1 MILRTF
7 SSTIISILSI
17 VSTSL
22 QTPSPPRCAVEGAL
36 LPRPTNLCNH
46 PAFTS
51 ASSKLS
57 SYFNAAISGTI
68 SAGFNTI
75 NTSFAVA
82 FVSLRPSNSNS
93 ENKPIYTYT
102 HLSPANKE
110 GTKDING
117 DSQFLIGS
125 ISKLFSDV
133 VLLKS
138 GVDVEDKVTKYLPEL
153 GGKESLIRWEDV
165 TLRDLGE
172 HLAGVGPN
180 YGFPEIYDLI
190 PLYQQLGFPLVEKSD
205 FPPCNIAGLN
215 KACTRQQL
223 LDGLTKVHPVT
234 AVGER
239 AVYSSIAFTV
249 ISLALEN
256 ATGKNYTT
264 LLDELVIKPLKL
276 KNTGASPGQ
285 TDKAV
290 IPPVDNGWGADYGFT
305 APGGGLYS
313 SIYDLSTLALSILN
327 KSLLPPSTIRKWLKP
342 TSSTP
347 NLHYSVG
354 LPWEIYRTTN
364 LTPAYPH
371 SIDIYAKDGGAYGYV
386 SRIGIIDQYG
396 VGFVVLTAGDTE
408 AMYPIAEAT
417 VATLMPVVE
426 EAARGEAI
434 KYTGLFGGNEGNEG
448 VLANFTIDSG
458 PGIKLESLVR
468 NGSDI
473 LEGITKIWESQQVSL
488 GPLSR
493 DFRIY
498 PMEVSISQGKGNR
511 RVIKEDWRIAMEL
524 TGGIG
529 SENRSELPS
538 AGAFAK
544 GCNTWQTYD
553 LLHYGG
559 EPIDRIVFWL
569 NGTTRE
575 VMGVEVPFLR
585 SGVLKKLAME
595 DGVVAKME
603 RAN

>member
-1 MILRTF
+1 MVIRAF
-7 SSTIISILSI
+7 PSIIISILSI
-17 VSTSL
+17 ASISL
-22 QTPSPPRCAVEGAL
+22 QTPTPPRCAVEGAL
-36 LPRPTNLCNH
+36 LPRPRNFCNH
-46 PAFTS
+46 PAFKSST
-51 ASSKLS
+51 SKLS
-57 SYFNAAISGTI
+57 AYFNAAVSGNI

-82 FVSLRPSNSNS
+82 FVSLDHSNSA
-93 ENKPIYTYT
+93 NKPIYTYT

-110 GTKDING
+110 GTKEIDG

-138 GVDVEDKVTKYLPEL
+138 GVDLDHKVTKYLPEL
-153 GGKESLIRWEDV
+153 RKKESLIRWEDV

-172 HLAGVGPN
+172 HLAGMGPN
-180 YGFPEIYDLI
+180 YGFPEIYDLVS
-190 PLYQQLGFPLVEKSD
+190 LYQQLGFPPVEKSD
-205 FPPCNIAGLN
+205 FPPCNVAGLN

-223 LDGLTKVHPVT
+223 LEGVTKIHPVT

-239 AVYSSIAFTV
+239 AVYSSLAFTL
-249 ISLALEN
+249 ISLALQK

-264 LLDELVIKPLKL
+264 LLDELVVKPLKL

-285 TDKAV
+285 TEKAV
-290 IPPVDNGWGADYGFT
+290 IPPVDNGWGADYGLT

-313 SIYDLSTLALSILN
+313 SINDLSALALSILN
-327 KSLLPPSTIRKWLKP
+327 KSLLPPSTLRKWLKP

-347 NLHYSVG
+347 NLQYSVG

-364 LTPAYPH
+364 LTPAHPH
-371 SIDIYAKDGGAYGYV
+371 TIDIYAKDGGAYGYV

-408 AMYPIAEAT
+408 ALYPIAEAT
-417 VATLMPVVE
+417 VAMLIPAVE
-426 EAARGEAI
+426 EAARGEAT

-448 VLANFTIDSG
+448 VLANFTVDNG
-458 PGIKLESLVR
+458 PGVKLESLFR

-473 LEGITKIWESQQVSL
+473 LEAIAKIWESQQVSL
-488 GPLSR
+488 GPLSK

-498 PMEVSISQGKGNR
+498 PMEVSISQGHGNYR
-511 RVIKEDWRIAMEL
+511 IIKEDWRIAMEV
-524 TGGIG
+524 TGEIG
-529 SENRSELPS
+529 SDKKSELPS

-553 LLHYGG
+553 LLQYGG
-559 EPIDRIVFWL
+559 QPIDRIVFWL
-569 NGTTRE
+569 DGTTRE
-575 VMGVEVPFLR
+575 VVGVEVPFLR
-585 SGVLKKLAME
+585 SGGLKQLE
-595 DGVVAKME
+595 DEVVAKME

>member
-1 MILRTF
+1 MIIRAF
-7 SSTIISILSI
+7 PSIIISILSI
-17 VSTSL
+17 TSISL
-22 QTPSPPRCAVEGAL
+22 ETPTAPRCAVEGAL
-36 LPRPTNLCNH
+36 LPRPTNVCNY
-46 PAFTS
+46 PAFKS
-51 ASSKLS
+51 ATSKLS
-57 SYFNAAISGTI
+57 SYFNAAISGDI

-82 FVSLRPSNSNS
+82 FVSLDHSNSA
-93 ENKPIYTYT
+93 NKPIYTYT

-110 GTKDING
+110 GTKEING

-133 VLLKS
+133 VLLKG
-138 GVDVEDKVTKYLPEL
+138 GVDLDHKVTKYLPEL
-153 GGKESLIRWEDV
+153 RKKESLIRWEDV

-172 HLAGVGPN
+172 HLAGMGPN

-190 PLYQQLGFPLVEKSD
+190 RLYQQLGFPSVDKSD
-205 FPPCNIAGLN
+205 FPPCNVAGLN

-223 LDGLTKVHPVT
+223 LEGVTKIHPVT

-239 AVYSSIAFTV
+239 AVYSTLSFTL
-249 ISLALEN
+249 ISLALQN
-256 ATGKNYTT
+256 ATGENYTT
-264 LLDELVIKPLKL
+264 LLDELVVKPLKL

-285 TDKAV
+285 TERAV

-313 SIYDLSTLALSILN
+313 SINDLSALALSILN
-327 KSLLPPSTIRKWLKP
+327 KSLLPHSTLRKWLKP

-347 NLHYSVG
+347 NLQYSVG

-364 LTPAYPH
+364 LTPAHPH
-371 SIDIYAKDGGAYGYV
+371 TIDIYAKDGGAYGYV

-408 AMYPIAEAT
+408 ALYPIAEAT
-417 VATLMPVVE
+417 VAMLIPAVE
-426 EAARGEAI
+426 EAARSEAT

-448 VLANFTIDSG
+448 VLANFTIDNG
-458 PGIKLESLVR
+458 PGVKLESLVR

-473 LEGITKIWESQQVSL
+473 LEAIAIIWESQKVSL
-488 GPLSR
+488 GPLSK

-498 PMEVSISQGKGNR
+498 PMEVSTSQGHSSHR
-511 RVIKEDWRIAMEL
+511 IIKEDWRIAMEV
-524 TGGIG
+524 TGEIG
-529 SENRSELPS
+529 SDKKSELPS

-553 LLHYGG
+553 LLQYGG
-559 EPIDRIVFWL
+559 QPIDRIVFWL

-575 VMGVEVPFLR
+575 VVGVEVPFLR
-585 SGVLKKLAME
+585 SGVLKQLE
-595 DGVVAKME
+595 DEVLAKME

>member
-1 MILRTF
+1 MVIRAF
-7 SSTIISILSI
+7 PSIIISILSI
-17 VSTSL
+17 ASISL
-22 QTPSPPRCAVEGAL
+22 QTPTPPRCAVEGAL
-36 LPRPTNLCNH
+36 LPRPRNFCNH
-46 PAFTS
+46 PAFKS
-51 ASSKLS
+51 ATSKLS
-57 SYFNAAISGTI
+57 AYFNAAVSGNI

-82 FVSLRPSNSNS
+82 FVSLDHSNSA
-93 ENKPIYTYT
+93 NKPIYTYT

-110 GTKDING
+110 GTKEIDG

-138 GVDVEDKVTKYLPEL
+138 GVDLDHKVTKYLPEL
-153 GGKESLIRWEDV
+153 RKKESLIRWEDV

-172 HLAGVGPN
+172 HLAGMGPN
-180 YGFPEIYDLI
+180 YGFPEIYDLVS
-190 PLYQQLGFPLVEKSD
+190 LYQQLGFPPVEKSD
-205 FPPCNIAGLN
+205 FPPCNVAGLN

-223 LDGLTKVHPVT
+223 LEGVTKIHPVT

-239 AVYSSIAFTV
+239 AVYSSLAFTL
-249 ISLALEN
+249 ISLALQN

-264 LLDELVIKPLKL
+264 LLDELVVKPLKL

-285 TDKAV
+285 TEKAV
-290 IPPVDNGWGADYGFT
+290 IPPVDNGWGADYGLT

-313 SIYDLSTLALSILN
+313 SINDLSALALSILN
-327 KSLLPPSTIRKWLKP
+327 KSLLPPSTLRKWLKP

-347 NLHYSVG
+347 NLQYSVG

-364 LTPAYPH
+364 LTPAHPH
-371 SIDIYAKDGGAYGYV
+371 TIDIYAKDGGAYGYV

-408 AMYPIAEAT
+408 ALYPIAEAT
-417 VATLMPVVE
+417 VAMLIPAVE
-426 EAARGEAI
+426 EAARGEAT

-448 VLANFTIDSG
+448 VLANFTVDNG
-458 PGIKLESLVR
+458 PGVKLESLFR

-473 LEGITKIWESQQVSL
+473 LEAIAKIWESQQVSL
-488 GPLSR
+488 GPLSK

-498 PMEVSISQGKGNR
+498 PMEVSISQGHGNYR
-511 RVIKEDWRIAMEL
+511 IIKEDWRIAMEV
-524 TGGIG
+524 TGEIG
-529 SENRSELPS
+529 SDKKSELPS

-553 LLHYGG
+553 LLQYGG
-559 EPIDRIVFWL
+559 QPIDRIVFWL
-569 NGTTRE
+569 DGTTRE
-575 VMGVEVPFLR
+575 VVGVEVPFLR
-585 SGVLKKLAME
+585 SGGLKQLE
-595 DGVVAKME
+595 DEVVAKME

>member
-1 MILRTF
+1 MIIRAF
-7 SSTIISILSI
+7 PSIIISILSI
-17 VSTSL
+17 TSISL
-22 QTPSPPRCAVEGAL
+22 ETPTAPRCAVEGAL
-36 LPRPTNLCNH
+36 LPRPTNVCNY
-46 PAFTS
+46 PAFKS
-51 ASSKLS
+51 ATSKLS
-57 SYFNAAISGTI
+57 SYFNAAISGDI

-82 FVSLRPSNSNS
+82 FVSLDHSNSA
-93 ENKPIYTYT
+93 NKPIYTYT

-110 GTKDING
+110 GTKEIDG

-133 VLLKS
+133 ALLKS
-138 GVDVEDKVTKYLPEL
+138 GVDLDHKVTKYLPEL
-153 GGKESLIRWEDV
+153 RKKESLIRWEDV

-172 HLAGVGPN
+172 HLAGMGPN

-190 PLYQQLGFPLVEKSD
+190 PLYQQLGFPSVDKSD
-205 FPPCNIAGLN
+205 FPPCNVAGLN
-215 KACTRQQL
+215 KACTRQQFL
-223 LDGLTKVHPVT
+223 EGVTKIHPVT

-239 AVYSSIAFTV
+239 AVYSTLSFTL
-249 ISLALEN
+249 ISLALQN

-264 LLDELVIKPLKL
+264 LLDELVVKPLKL

-285 TDKAV
+285 TERAV
-290 IPPVDNGWGADYGFT
+290 IPPVDNGWGADYGFS

-313 SIYDLSTLALSILN
+313 SINDLSALALSILK
-327 KSLLPPSTIRKWLKP
+327 KSLLPPSILRKWLKP

-347 NLHYSVG
+347 NLQYSVG

-364 LTPAYPH
+364 LTPAHPH
-371 SIDIYAKDGGAYGYV
+371 TIDIYTKDGGAYGYV

-396 VGFVVLTAGDTE
+396 VGFVVLAAGDTE
-408 AMYPIAEAT
+408 ALYPIAEAT
-417 VATLMPVVE
+417 VAMLIPTVE
-426 EAARGEAI
+426 EAARNEAT

-448 VLANFTIDSG
+448 VLANFTIDNG
-458 PGIKLESLVR
+458 PGVKLESLVR

-473 LEGITKIWESQQVSL
+473 LEAIAIIWESQKVSL
-488 GPLSR
+488 GPLSK

-498 PMEVSISQGKGNR
+498 PMEVSTSQEHSNHR
-511 RVIKEDWRIAMEL
+511 IIKEDWRIAMEV
-524 TGGIG
+524 TGEIG
-529 SENRSELPS
+529 SDKKSELPS

-553 LLHYGG
+553 LLQYGG
-559 EPIDRIVFWL
+559 QPIDRIVFWL

-575 VMGVEVPFLR
+575 VVGVEVPFLR
-585 SGVLKKLAME
+585 SGVLKQLE
-595 DGVVAKME
+595 DEVVAKME

>member
-1 MILRTF
+1 MVIRAF
-7 SSTIISILSI
+7 PVVIISILSI
-17 VSTSL
+17 ASISL
-22 QTPSPPRCAVEGAL
+22 ETPIPLRCAVEGAL
-36 LPRPTNLCNH
+36 LPRPTNVCNY
-46 PAFTS
+46 PRFKS
-51 ASSKLS
+51 ATSKLS
-57 SYFNAAISGTI
+57 SYFSAAISGNI

-82 FVSLRPSNSNS
+82 FLSLDHSNSG
-93 ENKPIYTYT
+93 NKPIYTYT

-110 GTKDING
+110 GTKEIDG

-138 GVDVEDKVTKYLPEL
+138 GVDLDHKVTKYLPEL
-153 GGKESLIRWEDV
+153 RKKESLIRWEDV

-172 HLAGVGPN
+172 HLAGMGPN
-180 YGFPEIYDLI
+180 YGFPEIYDLV
-190 PLYQQLGFPLVEKSD
+190 PLYQQLGFPPVEKSE
-205 FPPCNIAGLN
+205 FPPCNVAGLN
-215 KACTRQQL
+215 KACNRQQL
-223 LDGLTKVHPVT
+223 LDGVTKIHPVT

-239 AVYSSIAFTV
+239 AVYSSLAFTL
-249 ISLALEN
+249 ISLALQN

-264 LLDELVIKPLKL
+264 LLDELVVKPLML

-285 TDKAV
+285 TGKAV

-313 SIYDLSTLALSILN
+313 SINDLSALALSILN
-327 KSLLPPSTIRKWLKP
+327 KSLLPPSTLRKWLKP

-347 NLHYSVG
+347 NLQYSVG

-364 LTPAYPH
+364 LTPAHPH
-371 SIDIYAKDGGAYGYV
+371 TIDIYAKDGGAYGYV

-408 AMYPIAEAT
+408 ALYPIAEAT
-417 VATLMPVVE
+417 VAMLIPTVE
-426 EAARGEAI
+426 EAARSEAT

-448 VLANFTIDSG
+448 ALANFTIDNG
-458 PGIKLESLVR
+458 PGVKLESLVR

-473 LEGITKIWESQQVSL
+473 LEAIAKIWESQQVSL
-488 GPLSR
+488 GPLSK

-498 PMEVSISQGKGNR
+498 PMEVSTSAGYGSHRI
-511 RVIKEDWRIAMEL
+511 IKEDWRIAMEV
-524 TGGIG
+524 TGEIG
-529 SENRSELPS
+529 SDKKSELPS

-553 LLHYGG
+553 LLQYGG
-559 EPIDRIVFWL
+559 QPIDRIVFWL
-569 NGTTRE
+569 NGTKRE
-575 VMGVEVPFLR
+575 VVGVEVPFLR
-585 SGVLKKLAME
+585 SGVLKQIE
-595 DGVVAKME
+595 DEVVAKME

>member
-1 MILRTF
+1 MLIRAF
-7 SSTIISILSI
+7 PSIIISILSI
-17 VSTSL
+17 ASISL
-22 QTPSPPRCAVEGAL
+22 QTPTPPRCAVEGAL
-36 LPRPTNLCNH
+36 LPRPRNLCNH
-46 PAFTS
+46 PAFKS
-51 ASSKLS
+51 ATSKLS
-57 SYFNAAISGTI
+57 AYFNAAISGNI

-82 FVSLRPSNSNS
+82 FVSLDHSNSA
-93 ENKPIYTYT
+93 NKPIYTYT
-102 HLSPANKE
+102 HLSSANKE
-110 GTKDING
+110 GTKEIDG

-138 GVDVEDKVTKYLPEL
+138 GVDLDHKVTKYLPEL
-153 GGKESLIRWEDV
+153 RKKESLIRWEDV

-172 HLAGVGPN
+172 HLAGMGPN
-180 YGFPEIYDLI
+180 YGFPEIYDLVS
-190 PLYQQLGFPLVEKSD
+190 LYQQLGFPPVEKSD
-205 FPPCNIAGLN
+205 FPPCNVAGLN

-223 LDGLTKVHPVT
+223 LEGVTKIHPVT

-239 AVYSSIAFTV
+239 AVYSSLAFTL
-249 ISLALEN
+249 ISLALQN

-264 LLDELVIKPLKL
+264 LLDELVVKPLKL

-285 TDKAV
+285 TEKAV

-313 SIYDLSTLALSILN
+313 SINDLSALALSILN
-327 KSLLPPSTIRKWLKP
+327 KSLLPPSTLRKWLKP

-347 NLHYSVG
+347 NLQYSVG

-364 LTPAYPH
+364 LTPAHPH
-371 SIDIYAKDGGAYGYV
+371 TIDIYAKDGGAYGYI
-386 SRIGIIDQYG
+386 SRIGIIGQYG

-408 AMYPIAEAT
+408 ALYPIAEAT
-417 VATLMPVVE
+417 VAMLIPAVE
-426 EAARGEAI
+426 EAARGEAT

-448 VLANFTIDSG
+448 VLANFTVDNG
-458 PGIKLESLVR
+458 PGVKLESLFR

-473 LEGITKIWESQQVSL
+473 LEAIAKIWESQQVSL
-488 GPLSR
+488 GPLSK

-498 PMEVSISQGKGNR
+498 PMEVSISQGHGNHR
-511 RVIKEDWRIAMEL
+511 IIKEDWRIAMEV
-524 TGGIG
+524 TGEIG
-529 SENRSELPS
+529 SDKKSELPS

-553 LLHYGG
+553 LLQYGG
-559 EPIDRIVFWL
+559 QPIDRIVFWL
-569 NGTTRE
+569 DGTTRE
-575 VMGVEVPFLR
+575 VVGVEVPFLR
-585 SGVLKKLAME
+585 SGVLKQLE
-595 DGVVAKME
+595 DEVVAKME

>member
-1 MILRTF
+1 MVIRAF
-7 SSTIISILSI
+7 PSIIISILSI
-17 VSTSL
+17 ASISL
-22 QTPSPPRCAVEGAL
+22 QTPTPPRCAVEGAL
-36 LPRPTNLCNH
+36 LPRPRNFCNH
-46 PAFTS
+46 PAFKS
-51 ASSKLS
+51 ATSKLS
-57 SYFNAAISGTI
+57 AYFNAAVSGNI

-82 FVSLRPSNSNS
+82 FVSLDHSNSA
-93 ENKPIYTYT
+93 NKPIYTYT

-110 GTKDING
+110 GTKEIDS

-138 GVDVEDKVTKYLPEL
+138 GVDLDHKVTKYLPEL
-153 GGKESLIRWEDV
+153 RKKESLIRWEDV

-172 HLAGVGPN
+172 HLAGMGPN
-180 YGFPEIYDLI
+180 YGFPEIYDLVS
-190 PLYQQLGFPLVEKSD
+190 LYQQLGFPPVEKSD
-205 FPPCNIAGLN
+205 FPPCNVAGLN

-223 LDGLTKVHPVT
+223 LEGVTKIHPVT

-239 AVYSSIAFTV
+239 AVYSSLAFTL
-249 ISLALEN
+249 ISLALQK

-264 LLDELVIKPLKL
+264 LLDELVVKPLKL

-285 TDKAV
+285 TEKAV
-290 IPPVDNGWGADYGFT
+290 IPPVDNGWGADYGLT

-313 SIYDLSTLALSILN
+313 SINDLSALALSILN
-327 KSLLPPSTIRKWLKP
+327 KSLLPPSTLRKWLKP

-347 NLHYSVG
+347 NLQYSVG

-364 LTPAYPH
+364 LTPAHPH
-371 SIDIYAKDGGAYGYV
+371 TIDIYAKDGGAYGYV

-408 AMYPIAEAT
+408 ALYPIAEAT
-417 VATLMPVVE
+417 VAMLIPAVE
-426 EAARGEAI
+426 EAARGEAT

-448 VLANFTIDSG
+448 VLANFTVDNG
-458 PGIKLESLVR
+458 PGVKLESLFR

-473 LEGITKIWESQQVSL
+473 LEAIAKIWESQQVSL
-488 GPLSR
+488 GPLSK

-498 PMEVSISQGKGNR
+498 PMEVSISQGHGNYR
-511 RVIKEDWRIAMEL
+511 IIKEDWRIAMEV
-524 TGGIG
+524 TGEIG
-529 SENRSELPS
+529 SDKKSELPS

-553 LLHYGG
+553 LLQYGG
-559 EPIDRIVFWL
+559 QPIDRIVFWL
-569 NGTTRE
+569 DGTTRE
-575 VMGVEVPFLR
+575 VVGVEVPFLR
-585 SGVLKKLAME
+585 SGGLKQLE
-595 DGVVAKME
+595 DEVVAKME